1 MAGFFPTNSV
11 QDQILWLKKQ
21 LLCVKDCC
29 EGNVEAITIINN
41 TLISIENGMITYVTD
56 LTDAEILALSGVDIQ
71 TFYQSTDTNTM
82 YYVNQAGDPVVFH
95 PDDLDISYFERRAT
109 IEFISEGITDVAGSY
124 DDFRDTDLAAI
135 SRDYMNMPS
144 IIQHNQ
150 TGLIYSIFRAG
161 TNHSF
166 FNDSYI
172 IMRVSHDG
180 GETWTDLANTAGT
193 GNYDIILD
201 GSGVGGWDANAIIVT
216 PSGRLVI
223 FTRYFNAGNTYVENQ
238 TYYSDDGGATWTQSP
253 TPWALNS
260 LGYVYGNETVEIP
273 NGGILISY
281 RDIQADRYIRVAESF
296 DDGLTWTVRSTMLDN
311 SDRGWN
317 FGETVLQD
325 YGGGRI
331 VALTRF
337 SSDNDDSEHYPF
349 ICVSHDY
356 GLTWA
361 GDHETLSFDDIQNGR
376 YGSGFLKLEGV
387 GVSLGGPIA
396 NTSCLPYCQRADYLG
411 KQYMVI
417 VYHIRELPN
426 TGQLKVTIIDLDRW
440 LTLGQDAID
449 PTLPV
454 FILATSP
461 EGLVYDVEGNHS
473 FIVSGKYNFNRLIG
487 ITSAA
492 SGGSSSG
499 PQQIHYYNYKGVKA
513 LIDTYEGIVAPLAD
527 NLGNHIMTQNLETSG
542 FWICNDGDNEGIY
555 VETNGD
561 IGFGQGTPTEAVHLG
576 AGKNI
581 LLDQGNL
588 TLDDGQVSVTGSNTS
603 VADYNLVD
611 LTFTVAPSAAQS
623 IIDENKI
630 LNSALTTSGA
640 NTIGVLR
647 NYSNLTTLGHTG
659 SVLGYNG
666 VEQILYP
673 TGVGSLLGQS
683 SNFISDMYLEFA
695 PIGWSAQVL
704 NGFRSYMRFG
714 AEGTIADANGL
725 IVEMI
730 HGIAGGFTG
739 QNITGLRITN
749 VDAGL
754 SSGSWQNRYGIL
766 IEDTIN
772 DIGVAFEDFTIKSLN
787 TKDSQFA
794 GLLKYASDLS
804 GSYDNRTLV
813 DKEYVDTLGGSVA
826 SLYNISGALGVNTTL
841 PDGGFDLNFTGTG
854 NRAHTSATFVNTTTG
869 ASNSAVGTF
878 GTTGA
883 WKWGAG
889 GFTDSVNAGFNIVNE
904 ETGITENVMSFLNSG
919 ASSIFNVKTTR
930 LADNYINQITVN
942 TSFITLS
949 SDDGTNSASL
959 IVDGLISPRIAG
971 AITDGTDSGQFYVKP
986 LEALLES
993 KTATLAA
1000 KIGGELRLATEFIAN
1015 SDPNLAVGQVL
1026 KVKNIVT
1033 GEAEW
1038 EAESTALTVQAEQTL
1053 DFVAVAGNLYPINTS
1068 AVGAVVADP
1077 PVTPTAGDVFAVV
1090 DSRENAATNSITID
1104 FIAGGDNHYA
1114 TSQNAILVTDGIYK
1128 EFEYINATIGWIA
1141 K

>member
-1 MAGFFPTNSV
+1 MSGFFPTQSV
-11 QDQILWLKKQ
+11 EAQILWLKKQ

-82 YYVNQAGDPVVFH
+82 YYVNQAGDPTVFH

-124 DDFRDTDLAAI
+124 DDFRDTDIAAI

-144 IIQHNQ
+144 IIQHNK

-172 IMRVSHDG
+172 LMRVSHDG

-216 PSGRLVI
+216 PSGRLII
-223 FTRYFNAGNTYVENQ
+223 FTRYFDAGNTYVENQ
-238 TYYSDDGGATWTQSP
+238 TYYSDDGGATWTQAP
-253 TPWALNS
+253 TPWASNS

-317 FGETVLQD
+317 FGETILQD

-361 GDHETLSFDDIQNGR
+361 GDNETLSFDDIQNGR

-454 FILATSP
+454 FIMASSP

-492 SGGSSSG
+492 SGGSSNG

-527 NLGNHIMTQNLETSG
+527 NLGNHIMTQNLEANG
-542 FWICNDGDNEGIY
+542 FWISNDGSNAGLWFAP
-555 VETNGD
+555 VTNFLGLNTNTPSEAFHMAAGNFLMD
-561 IGFGQGTPTEAVHLG
+561 AGTFE
-576 AGKNI
+576 
-581 LLDQGNL
+581 
-588 TLDDGQVSVTGSNTS
+588 
-603 VADYNLVD
+603 VADGY
-611 LTFTVAPSAAQS
+611 FTITGNHTAVSDYEMITAALNVAPSANQS
-623 IIDENKI
+623 VVDQNI
-630 LNSALTTSGA
+630 LMDASVNLSGA
-640 NTIGVLR
+640 NTIGISR
-647 NYSNLTTLGHTG
+647 NLLYTANIVHT
-659 SVLGYNG
+659 
-666 VEQILYP
+666 
-673 TGVGSLLGQS
+673 GSLLGYVGNES
-683 SNFISDMYLEFA
+683 RFLATAGGAITGGTINMFSDMFFDSA
-695 PIGWSAQVL
+695 TVGFSAQDID
-704 NGFRSYMRFG
+704 GFQSYMKFG
-714 AEGTIADANGL
+714 AFGTVQDVNGMRIDL
-725 IVEMI
+725 A
-730 HGIAGGFTG
+730 HGVAGTFAG
-739 QNITGLRITN
+739 QNITGINIAN

-754 SSGSWQNRYGIL
+754 TAGSWQNRYGIF
-766 IEDTIN
+766 IADTAN
-772 DIGVAFEDFTIKSLN
+772 DAGVAVEDFVIKSEN

-794 GLLKYASDLS
+794 GLINHASDLS
-804 GSYDNRTLV
+804 GSYTARSLV
-813 DKEYVDTLGGSVA
+813 DKAYVDA
-826 SLYNISGALGVNTTL
+826 SSIAVKSIYNISGALTTPTTL
-841 PDGGFDLNFTGTG
+841 ADGGNALNFTGTG
-854 NRAHTSATFVNTTTG
+854 SRAHTSATYSNATTG
-869 ASNSAVGTF
+869 AFNNGNGTY

-889 GFTDSVNAGFNIVNE
+889 GFTDSLNAGFNIVNE
-904 ETGITENVMSFLNSG
+904 ETGVTENVMMFHNAG
-919 ASSIFNVKTTR
+919 AT
-930 LADNYINQITVN
+930 
-942 TSFITLS
+942 TSFIVQTKRLSDNFTNTINVNNLFTVIS
-949 SDDGTNSASL
+949 SDDGTNVATMV
-959 IVDGLISPRIAG
+959 VDALTSPRVA
-971 AITDGTDSGQFYVKP
+971 ANITDGTDSAEFSVKP
-986 LEALLES
+986 LTALLEA

-1000 KIGGELRLATEFIAN
+1000 KAAGKLQLQTEYVASTN
-1015 SDPNLAVGQVL
+1015 VALAVGQVPIL
-1026 KVKNIVT
+1026 KDIAT
-1033 GEAEW
+1033 GEVEYAVPAPW
-1038 EAESTALTVQAEQTL
+1038 LIGAEQTGTFTAVRNTISPV
-1053 DFVAVAGNLYPINTS
+1053 DVSAGISTVNPYATPVAGDKFMVS
-1068 AVGAVVADP
+1068 
-1077 PVTPTAGDVFAVV
+1077 
-1090 DSRENAATNSITID
+1090 DSRGNAATFNITSDFTTAVQPLHAAAVDYVISVNGETATFRYID
-1104 FIAGGDNHYA
+1104 
-1114 TSQNAILVTDGIYK
+1114 
-1128 EFEYINATIGWIA
+1128 ATIGWI
-1141 K
+1141 KE